1 MDSLTSVFCYHLLNK
16 LPELRSLT
24 RTLLNQNLHIGF
36 HVFLEKL
43 ALQDSKAAPCR
54 CLHHVFYELRGGGA
68 KGAGVGAVGSVSGE
82 TVRLFCW
89 EHTSFEWGVPR
100 EGHSRR
106 HGTMVSG
113 SCRFGK
119 EPKEQSR
126 LLG

>member
-1 MDSLTSVFCYHLLNK
+1 M
-16 LPELRSLT
+16 
-24 RTLLNQNLHIGF
+24 HIGLYM
-36 HVFLEKL
+36 FLEEL
-43 ALQDSKAAPCR
+43 ALQDSKLAADACITSSMS
-54 CLHHVFYELRGGGA
+54 LEEGGT

-82 TVRLFCW
+82 RLAWLSSW

-119 EPKEQSR
+119 KPKEQR
-126 LLG
+126 GLLGRRWVLD